1 MTYITL
7 YDYNG
12 DMTLHYLNHLLE
24 CDRDKDCA
32 KEFTILAI
40 KEIFK
45 KFPCEGCSQVGLMV
59 IDFWDDIT
67 NKILGKPYNEER
79 YKEFLRFID
88 EVNKGTV
95 IKE

>member
-7 YDYNG
+7 YDNN

-45 KFPCEGCSQVGLMV
+45 KFP
-59 IDFWDDIT
+59 
-67 NKILGKPYNEER
+67 
-79 YKEFLRFID
+79 
-88 EVNKGTV
+88 
-95 IKE
+95 